1 MAKKYW
7 FNTKTRKV
15 EYGRQSLSVYRLGPY
30 ETEAE
35 AMRAEAMRAEEAI
48 AERGKKLI
56 EEDQS
61 NELSEDGNSRD

>member
-1 MAKKYW
+1 MAKKSW

-35 AMRAEAMRAEEAI
+35 AMRAEEAI

>member
-35 AMRAEAMRAEEAI
+35 AMGAEEAI

>member
-7 FNTKTRKV
+7 FNSKTRKV

-35 AMRAEAMRAEEAI
+35 AMRAEETI

>member
-7 FNTKTRKV
+7 FNTKSRKV

-30 ETEAE
+30 ETE
-35 AMRAEAMRAEEAI
+35 AEAMRAEEAI

>member
-35 AMRAEAMRAEEAI
+35 AMRAEEAI